1 MILLVPAFLDWFFS
15 RCAVTPYKKID
26 IVELYPSG
34 TLDKDNFPFSRVSG
48 WIKLPTYH
56 LGPMKEKYIPSIV
69 SDYLFCRY
77 QIPGVYIS
85 FGVPAH
91 RNFLLKFYY
100 RERYKAKNKICN
112 SPTIASQA
120 GKFRFYDVGEEIPRE
135 ADIVAIVWREYTDDE
150 LTTLKEIFDY
160 KIKF

>member
-1 MILLVPAFLDWFFS
+1 M
-15 RCAVTPYKKID
+15 
-26 IVELYPSG
+26 
-34 TLDKDNFPFSRVSG
+34 
-48 WIKLPTYH
+48 
-56 LGPMKEKYIPSIV
+56 
-69 SDYLFCRY
+69 
-77 QIPGVYIS
+77 
-85 FGVPAH
+85 
-91 RNFLLKFYY
+91 LKFYY